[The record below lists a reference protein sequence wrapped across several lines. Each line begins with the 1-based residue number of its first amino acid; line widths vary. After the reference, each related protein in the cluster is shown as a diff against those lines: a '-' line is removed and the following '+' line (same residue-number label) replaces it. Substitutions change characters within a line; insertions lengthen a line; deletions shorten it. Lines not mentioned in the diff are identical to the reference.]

1 MTREQILQEGANEL
15 NRVGR
20 EGPALSVLRTPES
33 TKQSKIFWNLTVQL
47 WMTAVRYIQSGSRKR
62 LSVLS
67 MLGLLPSISW
77 HNGSCEILK
86 KTTRFMVH
94 IRPIWMDWMKTR

>member
-33 TKQSKIFWNLTVQL
+33 TKQSKIFWNLTVEL
-47 WMTAVRYIQSGSRKR
+47 WMTAVRYI
-62 LSVLS
+62 
-67 MLGLLPSISW
+67 
-77 HNGSCEILK
+77 
-86 KTTRFMVH
+86 
-94 IRPIWMDWMKTR
+94 